1 MQAKLTF
8 FLAWAALVAGLILPT
23 IAPPVGNVI
32 SIALMLLGLFWLR
45 GSPATRDILRQP
57 SVWLSLL
64 AGGVLLIALIPT
76 ARAPIDI
83 LAIFVLTPLWLAA
96 PHTGLL
102 HRFGA
107 RLTPWLIGVLS
118 LIGAAGGAAI
128 AGFDVLVL
136 GLPRGGYSV
145 NNPIHLA
152 DLSLM
157 LGFMALVGLLDKRR
171 GNLMFLLGPGFALAT
186 IWFSGSRGPLMA
198 FIALLAVGGVT
209 MAWLTLRPKQALALI
224 VLGCLG
230 LGVAG
235 FGISHSGAAGRLGEI
250 VNLNMML
257 TGNTRDDSTNERLSM
272 YRSAVGAFLASPVYG
287 HGMMDY
293 TTKAAEYAPP
303 GRSYTPSGHLHN
315 DLADFAVIGGSL
327 GLLSY
332 ALLLLAPLAGGFAAQ
347 GRYRRPA
354 IYLGIVAPTGYFAM
368 GLTNAMFG
376 ILAQTTLYAV
386 VLSLI
391 AALAISGREPTS

>member
-1 MQAKLTF
+1 LQAKLTF

-57 SVWLSLL
+57 TVWVSLL

-96 PHTGLL
+96 PHSGLL

-128 AGFDVLVL
+128 AGFDVLIL

-198 FIALLAVGGVT
+198 FIALLAVGGVS

-250 VNLNMML
+250 ANLNMML

>member
-1 MQAKLTF
+1 LQAKLTF

-76 ARAPIDI
+76 AKAPIDI

-128 AGFDVLVL
+128 AGFDVLIL

-198 FIALLAVGGVT
+198 FIALLAVGGVS

-250 VNLNMML
+250 ANLNMML

-332 ALLLLAPLAGGFAAQ
+332 ALLLLAPLAGGFAAR

>member
-1 MQAKLTF
+1 LQAKLTF

-76 ARAPIDI
+76 AKAPIDI

-102 HRFGA
+102 HRFGSH
-107 RLTPWLIGVLS
+107 LTPWLIGVLS

-128 AGFDVLVL
+128 AGFDVLIL

-171 GNLMFLLGPGFALAT
+171 GNLMFLLGPVFALAT

-250 VNLNMML
+250 ANLNMML

-391 AALAISGREPTS
+391 AALAISGREPKS

>member
-57 SVWLSLL
+57 TVWVSLL

-96 PHTGLL
+96 PHSGLL

-128 AGFDVLVL
+128 AGFDVLIL

-198 FIALLAVGGVT
+198 FIALLAVGGVS

-250 VNLNMML
+250 ANLNMML